1 MILWKKKA
9 PEDYLAPRGSL
20 KPHAEKRVAER
31 MGFEPMNQFNTSF
44 SLSRRTP

>member
-1 MILWKKKA
+1 
-9 PEDYLAPRGSL
+9 
-20 KPHAEKRVAER
+20 VAER